1 MDEES
6 VEDEHKLLPSMNP
19 SEAMLEKKDSDSR
32 LSSTFYDSLNSPH
45 LPAKYFNQDTSTD
58 NQYQSPQ
65 RSPRQTN
72 STRSP
77 TPSTLPPCHST
88 SHGSNTDDQYQSP
101 QGSPRQKTSARSPTS
116 SALPPCH
123 STSHGSNADDQHQSP
138 QGFPHQTTRIISPS
152 LSVNPPSQSTPHSS
166 SSYSTLSDGNGP
178 RQSSEQQL
186 PLNDVSSSARSDTD
200 RHVFEN
206 HGKSIHD
213 RESTRNQKVGQR
225 DLDDSSQLEQL
236 VDLAASEDHKGGFTP
251 GGQMSNDT
259 LSDISDIVLSNEDLQ
274 LPNETTLSSNESSD
288 QLESRDINL
297 MCSPDSYYLQ
307 QAKRNLKRAK
317 KLGYCRGNVE
327 HNHGQGSTSKF
338 GNTRTYRHMIRCIVY
353 MYYMYLALVQPVLS
367 RVNNKNE
374 QLLHILIISVLT
386 FQLPVMDGKIPKL
399 LPPRYHD

>member
-65 RSPRQTN
+65 GSPRQTN
-72 STRSP
+72 SVRSP

-88 SHGSNTDDQYQSP
+88 SHGSN
-101 QGSPRQKTSARSPTS
+101 
-116 SALPPCH
+116 
-123 STSHGSNADDQHQSP
+123 ADDQHQSL

-152 LSVNPPSQSTPHSS
+152 PSINPPCQSTPHRS
-166 SSYSTLSDGNGP
+166 SSYSTLSDGSGP

-213 RESTRNQKVGQR
+213 RESTRNQRVGQR
-225 DLDDSSQLEQL
+225 DLNDSSQMEQP
-236 VDLAASEDHKGGFTP
+236 VDLAASENHKGGFTP
-251 GGQMSNDT
+251 GGQTSNDT
-259 LSDISDIVLSNEDLQ
+259 LSDISDIVLSDEELQ

-288 QLESRDINL
+288 QLEGRDINL

-338 GNTRTYRHMIRCIVY
+338 GNTRTYRHLIRCILY
-353 MYYMYLALVQPVLS
+353 MYVPCFGAASLERS
-367 RVNNKNE
+367 E
-374 QLLHILIISVLT
+374 
-386 FQLPVMDGKIPKL
+386 
-399 LPPRYHD
+399 